1 MVIVRMSNPQNFC
14 KEAEKLN
21 IRYEFLKEA
30 IECVGGQALA
40 RMFNGTSLRG
50 GGNSISSA
58 TICNWLLTFEFIKE
72 NPDHND
78 NDQYCAHRLEP
89 KDEYYEYIKIITQP
103 IEDDIVKSWKI
114 LSNKKL
120 GDEAQKYGI
129 TLGIRNS
136 KAIKNLLERML
147 NMVERR
153 KENIWNKV
161 YDEDVE
167 GEFDYRFTN
176 VPELRRL
183 CKERNLKNAHLKS
196 KEELIDLLKNNTNR
210 IYDNSK
216 KDYTQ
221 NTKKELKKLAK
232 ERGLTRYNH
241 LKKDELVKLH
251 NDYDE
256 DIEMI
261 NEDEENINKDIKI
274 INEIEND
281 DKEENKSY
289 EDIDIDI
296 EIEYEN
302 EEIKINNEK
311 ESVIIQ
317 QDKSVFGK
325 IFKFDNKQI
334 RTTGTIEE
342 PLFAVKDIADIL
354 ELGNYRNV
362 YSKMDEYMKGV
373 QKMDTLGGVQEMQVI
388 NESGLYY
395 MIMRSNK
402 PNAKLFQKYVYS
414 EILPSIRKTGSYTID
429 NKYKFILENNRP
441 LSQVMNI
448 TDMDKEALNIEKTY
462 NWSKNTNCP
471 IVYIAYIGGEGLV
484 KIGFSDSKFDE
495 RVAKHISCE
504 SKYQQ
509 FIILTT
515 FEVSGKP
522 IEDILHN
529 LLNKYRHI
537 FDKQKEIYKPTT
549 TLNKFIEYVKQLLDD
564 NDYKLKYN
572 ILEKKYLELE
582 NLNIKV
588 QLELKT
594 LRK

>member
-103 IEDDIVKSWKI
+103 IDNEIVESWNQ

-221 NTKKELKKLAK
+221 NTTKELKKLAK
-232 ERGLTRYNH
+232 RGLTRYNH

-289 EDIDIDI
+289 EDIDI

>member
-103 IEDDIVKSWKI
+103 IDNEIVESWNQ

-221 NTKKELKKLAK
+221 NTTKELKKLAK

-289 EDIDIDI
+289 EDI

-522 IEDILHN
+522 IEDNLHN
-529 LLNKYRHI
+529 LLNKYRHV

-582 NLNIKV
+582 NLNIKL